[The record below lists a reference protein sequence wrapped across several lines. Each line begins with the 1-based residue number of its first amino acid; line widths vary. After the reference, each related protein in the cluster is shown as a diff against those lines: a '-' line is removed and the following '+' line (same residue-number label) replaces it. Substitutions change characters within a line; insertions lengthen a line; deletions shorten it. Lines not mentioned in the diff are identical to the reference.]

1 MNRSSGSVI
10 TRRTFVASLCS
21 VPLAGCQDGGA
32 TLRFR
37 VIAKV
42 LYNGSQYE
50 ASTVMEC
57 RYARIK
63 NSLVGMGGSTTLY
76 GEALIFDLP
85 AGLGTFYLLPRWR
98 GANGGLNQVY
108 EQGVL
113 STLGIKS
120 SVGGLKDSDLELLSN
135 ARGRKAFNFFGHMP
149 TIVVFQDETK
159 PKSIRE
165 IGRGEFRKIFP
176 GAEFIGLDIEITTDP
191 VTDQLTQ
198 RLPWLNARE
207 EVFDRDP
214 PGRQRPYRER
224 PIGFVIT
231 KSHFFGN
238 GSR

>member
-1 MNRSSGSVI
+1 MTRNCGTTI

-32 TLRFR
+32 TVRFR

-42 LYNGSQYE
+42 LYKGSKHE

-57 RYARIK
+57 RYTRLK

-85 AGLGTFYLLPRWR
+85 SGLGTFYLLPRWR
-98 GANGGLNQVY
+98 GEEGGLNQVY
-108 EQGVL
+108 EPGVL
-113 STLGIKS
+113 TTFGIENS
-120 SVGGLKDSDLELLSN
+120 IGGLKDSDLELLSS

-159 PKSIRE
+159 PKSILE
-165 IGRGEFRKIFP
+165 VGRGEFGNIFP
-176 GAEFIGLDIEITTDP
+176 GARLAGLDIEVTTDP
-191 VTDQLTQ
+191 VTDRLVQ
-198 RLPWLNARE
+198 RLPWLSSKE
-207 EVFDRDP
+207 QVFDRDP
-214 PGRQRPYRER
+214 PGHQRPYRER
-224 PIGFVIT
+224 PIGFLIT

>member
-1 MNRSSGSVI
+1 MNRNFGRAI
-10 TRRTFVASLCS
+10 TRRTFLASLCS

-32 TLRFR
+32 TVRFR

-42 LYNGSQYE
+42 LHKGSKYE

-98 GANGGLNQVY
+98 GEEGSLNQVY

-120 SVGGLKDSDLELLSN
+120 SVGGLKDSDLELLSS

-149 TIVVFQDETK
+149 TIVVFQDEAK

-165 IGRGEFRKIFP
+165 VGRGEFRKIFP
-176 GAEFIGLDIEITTDP
+176 EAEFIGVDIEITTDP

-198 RLPWLNARE
+198 RLPWLDARE
-207 EVFDRDP
+207 QVFDRDP
-214 PGRQRPYRER
+214 PGHQRPDRDV
-224 PIGFVIT
+224 PIGFMIT

>member
-1 MNRSSGSVI
+1 M
-10 TRRTFVASLCS
+10 FVASLCS
-21 VPLAGCQDGGA
+21 VPLTGCQDGGA
-32 TLRFR
+32 TVRFR

-42 LYNGSQYE
+42 LHKGSKYE

-98 GANGGLNQVY
+98 GADGGLNQVY

-135 ARGRKAFNFFGHMP
+135 ARGRKAFDFFGHMP
-149 TIVVFQDETK
+149 TIVVFQDETN
-159 PKSIRE
+159 PKSIIE
-165 IGRGEFRKIFP
+165 IGRGEFATIFP
-176 GAEFIGLDIEITTDP
+176 GAEFVGLDIEITTDP

-198 RLPWLNARE
+198 RLPWLDARE
-207 EVFDRDP
+207 QVFDRDP
-214 PGRQRPYRER
+214 PGRQRPDRDI
-224 PIGFVIT
+224 PIGFMIT